1 MKQVLSQSQVARF
14 MIIVLGCI
22 GIVAAMYAASD
33 FLNPIFI
40 AVLIAVVFDI
50 PRSWLIKRGMA
61 QGRAL
66 AVTILG
72 AFVLMLIFLIILGVT
87 FLNLSASLPE
97 YQAQIQSRLGELG
110 AMLNQYGVEGD
121 QLQTMAQDEQTNPL
135 NVITY
140 VLGGVLSLMGA
151 AVLVLV
157 YAIFLLIEVNGFSN
171 KLNAA
176 FSPTE
181 PAYRYITTVT
191 TSLRNFLVAQTKV
204 SLATGASVTVAL
216 WLLGVE
222 FALLWGIVA
231 FFMNFIPYIGS
242 ILAAIPAVIV
252 AFIQYGPSMTVLLVI
267 AAYLL
272 VNVVVNYTIYPRVMS
287 QGVDLSMFLVMAGMI
302 FWGWILGPIGL
313 ILSVPISAVIKIS
326 LDSYPGSRWLAVML
340 GSGPKP
346 QPQLEEI
353 QPDS

>member
-1 MKQVLSQSQVARF
+1 MKHFLSQSQVSRF

-40 AVLIAVVFDI
+40 AALFAVIFDI
-50 PRSWLIKRGMA
+50 PRSWLIKRGMSP
-61 QGRAL
+61 GRAL

-72 AFVLMLIFLIILGVT
+72 ALLLTLVVLIILGVT
-87 FLNLSASLPE
+87 FLNLTASLPD
-97 YQAQIQSRLGELG
+97 YQEQMQSRLGELG
-110 AMLNQYGVEGD
+110 AMLDQYGIEGD
-121 QLQTMAQDEQTNPL
+121 QLKAMAQDEQTNPL

-140 VLGGVLSLMGA
+140 VLGGTLSLIGA

-157 YAIFLLIEVNGFSN
+157 YAIFLLIEVSGFSD
-171 KLNAA
+171 KVNAA
-176 FSPTE
+176 FNPTE

-204 SLATGASVTVAL
+204 SLATGTSVTLAL
-216 WLLGVE
+216 WLLDVE

-252 AFIQYGPSMTVLLVI
+252 AFIQYGPSVTVLLVI
-267 AAYLL
+267 LAYLL
-272 VNVVVNYTIYPRVMS
+272 VNIVVNYTIYPRVMS
-287 QGVDLSMFLVMAGMI
+287 QGVDLSMFMVMAGMV

-326 LDSYPGSRWLAVML
+326 LDSYPGSRWLAMML
-340 GSGPKP
+340 GSGPKD
-346 QPQLEEI
+346 QPQLAEAP
-353 QPDS
+353 PDA